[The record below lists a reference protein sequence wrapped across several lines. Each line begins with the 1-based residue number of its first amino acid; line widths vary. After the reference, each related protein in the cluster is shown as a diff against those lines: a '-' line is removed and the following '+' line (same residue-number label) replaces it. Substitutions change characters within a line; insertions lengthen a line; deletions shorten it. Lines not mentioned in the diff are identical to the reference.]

1 MKTCLYYGLGIQ
13 TQDRIYRIIIIIGQG
28 SADDGSSSKR
38 CPPLP
43 PFTTPV
49 RVSQCDQ
56 IGQLLKFLLT
66 NFLTKVAQICVVAF
80 WATLIIPI

>member
-1 MKTCLYYGLGIQ
+1 MSVLIKIGPENQ